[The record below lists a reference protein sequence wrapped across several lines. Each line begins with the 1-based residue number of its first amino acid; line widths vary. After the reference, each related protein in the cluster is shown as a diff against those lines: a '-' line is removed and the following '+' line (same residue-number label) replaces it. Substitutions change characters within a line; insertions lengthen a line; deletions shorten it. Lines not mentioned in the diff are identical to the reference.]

1 MAENTRNYTA
11 KILMQSEMSNPQK
24 FDEDTLQAKL
34 ENFETILYKTLK
46 TQDQA
51 AKLFKALKTEHQTT
65 YTDLIN
71 FINSTVI
78 TNEQDFGR
86 TLELNKTS
94 LSSILSNFHST
105 LKSNKYEKN
114 YQISTK
120 INDILTSLTTEF
132 ESVQSTYNYLNNLQ
146 KIKQKCKQIHQDF
159 DPHSSRQRYD
169 DVKNNKKLLEAS
181 QNIRDI
187 LTLINN
193 DFEYL
198 NTEFARKIIP
208 TSELPMEPVAFITK
222 TMNDILVINKT
233 IFDQSC
239 EKLYR
244 DPNDNKNLQILQQS
258 FQIFPLINQP
268 KLGLDL
274 YSKYICNIINDKSR
288 DIIVLQKKK
297 LSIPQS
303 FLHLFKMCS
312 MIINNH
318 SQIII
323 RFYND
328 DKKSMISIMDNLQ
341 KEIDLQSSLILD
353 IFMDKSDLQNKKDE
367 FLSDF
372 LIILGYWSM
381 FQKFFSIKYKEFSED
396 EDMVAQEESHE
407 QSVTHIPK
415 CLADNQFN
423 TKLNTIINDSFKPL
437 FQKQIKDNLG
447 KVFDIEIMPDLN
459 NYISSF
465 SKPDPQLIDAP
476 VPTSSLTDDFSIIC
490 KKYLII
496 IINSGDFE
504 LVDEFMSNFLPDVI
518 IKELFI
524 KIILNKL
531 ADLSITPT
539 YLSKYTDSVEK
550 IGTRGSTP
558 TPQHENQS
566 GLINT
571 RDYVMKSAF
580 SSIQQYANTIKGST
594 TSNIVKEVFS
604 NKQIVADEYTTDIG
618 MHHFHT
624 LLIYMNTIQ
633 ALKVVLEKLLVE
645 ELIHGNNILPTNF
658 IFEKHADAVAA
669 KIKNAYDTTVEYCD
683 LILRNYA
690 SKVFEIGWKQACQ
703 SLGKLLL
710 NGKHNFIQQSAE
722 ESNQSQ
728 KSISQAYFCNAAD
741 LEDLGTLA
749 DFIKFWN
756 IISQPYKN
764 VCDSKF
770 YSLILSFVIDYIN
783 KSVLLPKFWSLQ
795 KVNELGALKL
805 DKEISLF
812 ISTVCSSDHYY
823 LREKFNK
830 LNQLILVLGFEME
843 DFTTNKETGMI
854 ELKAELK
861 DSISWCISDEEI
873 NKVRKMRV

>member
-1 MAENTRNYTA
+1 MTTSQN
-11 KILMQSEMSNPQK
+11 
-24 FDEDTLQAKL
+24 FDEDTLHAKL

-51 AKLFKALKTEHQTT
+51 AKLLQALKDEHEHT

-71 FINSTVI
+71 YINNTVI

-94 LSSILSNFHST
+94 LSSVLSRFHSS

-120 INDILTSLTTEF
+120 IQEILTSLTTEY

-159 DPHSSRQRYD
+159 DPNSSRQKYD
-169 DVKNNKKLLEAS
+169 NVNNNKKLLEAS

-187 LTLINN
+187 LSLINN

-198 NTEFARKIIP
+198 NTDFARKIIP
-208 TSELPMEPVAFITK
+208 TSDLPMEPVSFITK
-222 TMNDILVINKT
+222 TMNDILVINKNV
-233 IFDQSC
+233 FDQSC
-239 EKLYR
+239 EKLYH

-288 DIIVLQKKK
+288 DILVLQKKK

-323 RFYND
+323 RFYNN

-353 IFMDKSDLQNKKDE
+353 IFTDKSDLQKRKDE

-381 FQKFFSIKYKEFSED
+381 FQKFFSIKYKEFSDDAEPVTRD
-396 EDMVAQEESHE
+396 STTEENSE
-407 QSVTHIPK
+407 PSVTHIPK
-415 CLADNQFN
+415 CLAENQFN
-423 TKLNTIINDSFKPL
+423 SKLNAIINESFKPL
-437 FQKQIKDNLG
+437 FQQQIKTNLG

-504 LVDEFMSNFLPDVI
+504 LVDEFMSDFLPDVI

-524 KIILNKL
+524 KKILNKL

-539 YLSKYTDSVEK
+539 YLCKYTDSLEK
-550 IGTRGSTP
+550 FGARGSTP

-580 SSIQQYANTIKGST
+580 SSIQQYANTIKGSA

-604 NKQIVADEYTTDIG
+604 NKQIVADEYSTDIG

-624 LLIYMNTIQ
+624 LLIYMNTVQ

-645 ELIHGNNILPTNF
+645 ELINGNNILPTNF
-658 IFEKHADAVAA
+658 IFEKHADSVAN
-669 KIKNAYDTTVEYCD
+669 KIKNAYHASVDYCD
-683 LILRNYA
+683 LILKNYA
-690 SKVFEIGWKQACQ
+690 SKIFEIGWKQACQ

-710 NGKHNFIQQSAE
+710 NGKHNFIHQSAE
-722 ESNQSQ
+722 DFNQSQ
-728 KSISQAYFCNAAD
+728 KEIPQAYFCNAAD

-764 VCDSKF
+764 VCDPKF
-770 YSLILSFVIDYIN
+770 YSVILSYVIDYIN
-783 KSVLLPKFWSLQ
+783 TSVLLPKFWGLK

-805 DKEISLF
+805 DKEISLC

-843 DFTTNKETGMI
+843 DFATNKETGMI
-854 ELKAELK
+854 ELKTELK
-861 DSISWCISDEEI
+861 DSITWCITDEEI
-873 NKVRKMRV
+873 HRVRKMRV